1 MDAQIWS
8 LGHRNPLGLTFN
20 AQGELWEV
28 EMDTKGG
35 DELNL
40 IEKLQNYGYP
50 VVSNGDNYD
59 GTPIPDHVIRPEF
72 KTLALS
78 WTPVISPSSLMFY
91 SGSLF
96 PAWKTMPLLMDYHLK
111 H

>member
-1 MDAQIWS
+1 MTSITNELLTSPNPFAKQGGVDAQIWS

-28 EMDTKGG
+28 EMDPKGG

-40 IEKLQNYGYP
+40 IEKSQNYGYS
-50 VVSNGDNYD
+50 VVSNGYHYD

-72 KTLALS
+72 KALALS
-78 WTPVISPSSLMFY
+78 
-91 SGSLF
+91 
-96 PAWKTMPLLMDYHLK
+96 
-111 H
+111 